1 MSESLTADVVIV
13 GAGIAGAGIAAA
25 LGGRRHVVLLERE
38 AQAGYHAT
46 GRSAAV
52 FVPNYGDGPIRML
65 TAAGAAALRDPDPEF
80 WPHPILKP
88 RGMLRLVAPDGDTV
102 YAAQMRQ
109 AEGVHGICLREARD
123 LFPLMDPRRFVAASY
138 ERDVLDID
146 VDGLLQG
153 YLRKARRLG
162 TEIVFGCEVTGIE
175 RDGGRW
181 RVETDD
187 GAFDAP
193 IVVNAAGAWADDL
206 AGRAHVRPLG
216 FRPLRR
222 SMAVIDLP
230 ADAPASETWPFVV
243 RFPLDWY
250 AKPDAGW
257 LIVSPAEEEP
267 MQAHDAYADDMV
279 IAEGL
284 HRFEQDVT
292 MTVEKVRRSWAGLRT
307 HSADG
312 YPVVGFDPNAEGF
325 FWLAGQGGFGVQ
337 TAPALSDLAAAL
349 ICEEVPSCLLP
360 PGFAAQLAP
369 TRF

>member
-1 MSESLTADVVIV
+1 MPDSLTADVVVV
-13 GAGIAGAGIAAA
+13 GAGIAGAGLAAA

-52 FVPNYGDGPIRML
+52 FAPNYGDEPIRVL
-65 TAAGAAALRDPDPEF
+65 TAAGSAALRDPDPEF
-80 WPHPILKP
+80 WLHPLLKP
-88 RGMLRLVAPDGDTV
+88 RGMLRLIASDGDAA
-102 YAAQMRQ
+102 YAARLRQ
-109 AEGVHGICLREARD
+109 AEGVHGISLNEARD
-123 LFPLMDPRRFVAASY
+123 LFPLMNPHRFVAASY
-138 ERDVLDID
+138 ERDVFDID

-162 TEIVFGCEVTGIE
+162 VEVFFGCEVNGIVS
-175 RDGGRW
+175 DGGRW

-187 GAFDAP
+187 GVFDAP
-193 IVVNAAGAWADDL
+193 VVVNAAGAWADGL
-206 AGRAHVRPLG
+206 AGRAHVRQLG

-222 SMAVIDLP
+222 SMAVVDLP

-243 RFPLDWY
+243 RFPLAWY

-257 LIVSPAEEEP
+257 LIVSPADEDL
-267 MQAHDAYADDMV
+267 MLAHDAYADDMV
-279 IAEGL
+279 VAEGL

-292 MTVEKVRRSWAGLRT
+292 MTVEKLRRSWAGLRT

-312 YPVVGFDPNAEGF
+312 YPVVGFDPTAEGF
-325 FWLAGQGGFGVQ
+325 FWLAGQGGFGMQ

-349 ICEEVPSCLLP
+349 ICGDDPSCLLP
-360 PGFAAQLAP
+360 PAFAGRLAP
-369 TRF
+369 SRF